1 MVNRINYCYAET
13 VRNEL
18 ILKPKRGNMY
28 KYEFVKIELKSGLF
42 SRKPR
47 EDYQKVISSYANKGW
62 RFKQI
67 FAPATSGH
75 GSSSYFEL
83 IFEKEI

>member
-1 MVNRINYCYAET
+1 
-13 VRNEL
+13 
-18 ILKPKRGNMY
+18 MY
-28 KYEFVKIELKSGLF
+28 KYKFVKIELKSGFLKT
-42 SRKPR
+42 RPK
-47 EDYQKVISSYANKGW
+47 ENYQEIINSYAKNGW

-67 FAPATSGH
+67 FAPSTSGY